1 MLAPA
6 GCLQYFTAASG
17 TVTSFN
23 YDGVNAYSPNQAGF
37 HTKVYTSHK
46 LLSGGRKHCN
56 IIKMG
61 PRKISFDIIVFI
73 GRSATIWGPFKSG
86 QNI

>member
-6 GCLQYFTAASG
+6 GCLQYFTAVSG

-37 HTKVYTSHK
+37 HTKVYTIHK
-46 LLSGGRKHCN
+46 LLSGGR
-56 IIKMG
+56 
-61 PRKISFDIIVFI
+61 
-73 GRSATIWGPFKSG
+73 
-86 QNI
+86 